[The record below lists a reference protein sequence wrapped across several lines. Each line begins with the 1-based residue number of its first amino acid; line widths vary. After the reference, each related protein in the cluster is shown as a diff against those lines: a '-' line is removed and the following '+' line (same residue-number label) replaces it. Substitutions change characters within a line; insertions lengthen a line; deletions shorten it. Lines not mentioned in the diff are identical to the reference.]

1 MMSIQSICKRI
12 LNESSAPDELCG
24 AVDEYVMICREISG
38 ICPDP
43 GFQAWSGDEFLD
55 QGVAINPRAAAQC
68 ALDYRRTVVFL
79 RGVHA
84 AMQYLKARSGGNALN
99 ILYAGCGP
107 FATLLLPL
115 LARFEPFEVN
125 ITLLDVHQSSLDSV
139 RSLCNHFGLSDHCL
153 RLVRA
158 NACSYQHSQELD
170 LVIAETM
177 QKALEQEPQ
186 FAVTANLAPQLRSGG
201 LFLPQKIQVNL
212 SLAVPDKHQDE
223 ARQLQAIGQ
232 QALSRGD
239 SAPLATVCTLTPE
252 HAAAQLQSAIHNA
265 SSKMPE
271 LEATTVLIPALDALA
286 GLEPILATNIQ
297 VFGRHRLGSHE
308 SQITLPSVCHELL
321 PLRAGQRYKVCY
333 QLGKYPKFRFES
345 QPDSPC

>member
-1 MMSIQSICKRI
+1 MMSIQSICTRI
-12 LNESSAPDELCG
+12 LNESSAPDELRG
-24 AVDEYVMICREISG
+24 AVDEFVTICREVSG
-38 ICPDP
+38 ISPDP

-84 AMQYLKARSGGNALN
+84 AMQSLKARSSGNALN

-125 ITLLDVHQSSLDSV
+125 ITLLDIHQSSLDSV
-139 RSLCNHFGLSDHCL
+139 RLLCNHFGVGDHSL
-153 RLVRA
+153 RLVRG
-158 NACSYQHSQELD
+158 NACSYQHPQELD

-186 FAVTANLAPQLRSGG
+186 FAVTANLAPQLRRGG
-201 LFLPQKIQVNL
+201 LFLPQKIQVDL
-212 SLAVPDKHQDE
+212 SLAAADKHHKEQ
-223 ARQLQAIGQ
+223 RQLQPTGQ

-239 SAPLATVCTLTPE
+239 SAQLATVCTLTPE
-252 HAAAQLQSAIHNA
+252 HAAAHLQSAIHNA
-265 SSKMPE
+265 GSKTPE
-271 LEATTVLIPALDALA
+271 LEATTVVIPPLNALA
-286 GLEPILATNIQ
+286 DLEPILSTNIQ
-297 VFGRHRLGSHE
+297 VFGRYRLGSHE
-308 SQITLPSVCHELL
+308 SQITLPLICHELL
-321 PLRAGQRYKVCY
+321 PLRAGQCYKVCY
-333 QLGKYPKFRFES
+333 QLGKYPKFRFERQS
-345 QPDSPC
+345 DSPC